1 MTSLLA
7 QAYLHRF
14 DPFAIEFPAGW
25 FLPGLRWYGLAYL
38 AGFLVAWLLIRW
50 MARSGRSPIP
60 AAAVGDLMLYGLVGV
75 VAGGRLGYCLFY
87 DQSLLVEFTGR
98 FPFWGVLAIHT
109 GGMSSHGGMLGVIV
123 AGWLFAR
130 KYGISKLHLV
140 EVGALVSPP
149 GLCFGRL
156 ANFVNAE
163 LVGRPLPDSMQTAP
177 PWWSIKYP
185 QDIHGW
191 SPAQQGELGDAV
203 DAAGLS
209 SAEWLGAL
217 GRVGLD
223 RQADTFVTSTM
234 DRLVAEVQA
243 GNEAVI
249 QAMRPLLEAYYPSQL
264 FQALTDG
271 PILLAVLALVWL
283 RPRKP
288 GVIGSWFLMSY
299 GVLRILTEA
308 YRQPDA
314 GVAVLT
320 TPFGDLSRGQVL
332 SVLMIVCGLV
342 ALVICVRRPVEPIG
356 GLSRAH
362 RRVEDP
368 PGRDAEP

>member
-1 MTSLLA
+1 MTTLLA
-7 QAYLHRF
+7 QAYLHSF

-50 MARSGRSPIP
+50 LARSGRSPIP

-109 GGMSSHGGMLGVIV
+109 GGMASHGGMIGVIV

-217 GRVGLD
+217 RRVGLD

-362 RRVEDP
+362 RR
-368 PGRDAEP
+368 DAEP

>member
-1 MTSLLA
+1 MTTLLA

-50 MARSGRSPIP
+50 LARSGRSPIP

-75 VAGGRLGYCLFY
+75 VAGGRLGYCVFY

-163 LVGRPLPDSMQTAP
+163 LVGRPLPGSMQAAP
-177 PWWSIKYP
+177 PWWSIKYAK
-185 QDIHGW
+185 DIHGW

-209 SAEWLGAL
+209 SADWLGAL
-217 GRVGLD
+217 RRVGLD

-234 DRLVAEVQA
+234 DGLVAEVQA

-249 QAMRPLLEAYYPSQL
+249 KAMRPLLEAYYPSQL

-271 PILLAVLALVWL
+271 PILLAVLALVWW

-299 GVLRILTEA
+299 GVLRILTESL
-308 YRQPDA
+308 RQPDE
-314 GVAVLT
+314 GVAVLA

-368 PGRDAEP
+368 PGRDAEK